1 MDFLTTIQYE
11 MNIKLNNYVTQV
23 IIKNNMKQIHI
34 KACNMIIDTPQNN
47 VYPAKLSH
55 ESQ

>member
-1 MDFLTTIQYE
+1 

-55 ESQ
+55 EGQYKNIAHL

>member
-1 MDFLTTIQYE
+1 

-23 IIKNNMKQIHI
+23 IVINNMKQIHI
-34 KACNMIIDTPQNN
+34 KACHMIIDTPQNN

-55 ESQ
+55 ESQYKNIAHL